1 VRVGIL
7 GGTFDPPHVGHWLAA
22 VDAYEALELD
32 RLVFVPAAQQPLKV
46 GERSAPAADRLAMV
60 RAMAAGDPRF
70 EVDPIEIDRQGLS
83 FTVDTLE
90 AYRRRSGV
98 DELFFIVGAD
108 VMASFNR
115 WREPDRVQQ
124 LATLVVLRRDS
135 DAVAL
140 PEGVT
145 ALVLESR
152 RVDVSATEVRARVRA
167 GRPVRGFVS
176 DAVASYIATAGLYS
190 QRNHA

>member
-1 VRVGIL
+1 MRVGIL